1 MKTILFIL
9 SLALFVSCGKDEK
22 KDVTKK
28 VDEPTEFVHGKNVV
42 KDSVSVKIIE
52 SLSGSIFKDD
62 LAVMKPDDRKFRFSA
77 IDLNGDGK
85 NEYFVAFSSSYFCGS
100 GGCTVLLLNSDF
112 TLKNKFTVV
121 TYPVIVTNNKTD
133 GWSDLVMF
141 SGSKNR
147 VVKHGKEGYPGNP
160 SVEPVYTGSIDK
172 DTKILFGDIENM
184 LVLGF

>member
-1 MKTILFIL
+1 M
-9 SLALFVSCGKDEK
+9 
-22 KDVTKK
+22 
-28 VDEPTEFVHGKNVV
+28 
-42 KDSVSVKIIE
+42 
-52 SLSGSIFKDD
+52 
-62 LAVMKPDDRKFRFSA
+62 
-77 IDLNGDGK
+77 
-85 NEYFVAFSSSYFCGS
+85 
-100 GGCTVLLLNSDF
+100 LLNSDF

-147 VVKHGKEGYPGNP
+147 IVKHGKDGYPENP

-172 DTKILFGDIENM
+172 NTKILFGDIDNM